1 MRVDVL
7 LLQAVGSGCGA
18 AVCPVC
24 GKAFQ
29 GRNRRQNLAHHLLT
43 HTGTRPFP
51 CPHCSYRA
59 TQKAHLKRHLERR
72 HGQVGE
78 RLRCSP
84 HRGTL
89 IGGMDLEG
97 TFPPHPSTLVVGMG
111 MDGVSSE
118 DPNQS
123 FTSSH

>member
-1 MRVDVL
+1 CPARAKGVRVDVL
-7 LLQAVGSGCGA
+7 SLQAVGGGGGA

-72 HGQVGE
+72 HGQAGE
-78 RLRCSP
+78 RLHAAHGAHPAGALTQGLEAQEVSA
-84 HRGTL
+84 
-89 IGGMDLEG
+89 EG
-97 TFPPHPSTLVVGMG
+97 TSQPFTPFP
-111 MDGVSSE
+111 
-118 DPNQS
+118 
-123 FTSSH
+123 